1 VVNATPRPLYPRER
15 DVVFAA
21 HNVPFQFCAE
31 DKKNIFA
38 PVSQCCDIFSC
49 LFTHSVDKKTSKR
62 AFKLAVFFLGK
73 CSLENVRKDL
83 CGELNLV
90 SRCYVKAVFAF
101 IKFFSNTEFRLS
113 QFSCVGFCKSVKP
126 KFHVT
131 ERPLQSEEKNVP
143 HEHWRGL
150 HEVHCA
156 RMPHLLLYCVCNKRA
171 YVVRRDIVH
180 RIYQCVP

>member
-1 VVNATPRPLYPRER
+1 VQKTKRIYLHLFLSAV
-15 DVVFAA
+15 
-21 HNVPFQFCAE
+21 
-31 DKKNIFA
+31 
-38 PVSQCCDIFSC
+38 IFSC
-49 LFTHSVDKKTSKR
+49 LFVHSVDKKTSKR
-62 AFKLAVFFLGK
+62 AFKFAVFLGK
-73 CSLENVRKDL
+73 CSFENVRKDL

-113 QFSCVGFCKSVKP
+113 QFSCVAFCKSVKP

-143 HEHWRGL
+143 HEHWKGL

-156 RMPHLLLYCVCNKRA
+156 RMPHLLLYYVCNTRA
-171 YVVRRDIVH
+171 YVVRRDVVH
-180 RIYQCVP
+180 KIYQGVLYFLNIVRSYDTHLNVIAFTSIRKVWIS